1 MVMHLFDQLRRA
13 MPVEVIETLDQAQL
27 ATLRWIVKF
36 NRTLADVFR
45 WARPMA
51 AYWWMP
57 VAGLGIGL
65 VAGLASR
72 LAG

>member
-1 MVMHLFDQLRRA
+1 MVTNFLNQLRRA
-13 MPVEVIETLDQAQL
+13 LPAEVIETLDQAQL
-27 ATLRWIVKF
+27 AVLRWIVKF
-36 NRTLADVFR
+36 NRTLAEVFR